1 MTQEFLVR
9 LESAE
14 PIDRM
19 DLLRVV
25 LGLERLR
32 GGVDRI
38 EVRRIEHAPAY
49 GLDHNGRMVPAVVI
63 PRGSER

>member
-14 PIDRM
+14 PIERM

-25 LGLERLR
+25 LGMERLS

-38 EVRRIEHAPAY
+38 EIRSVEPDPAF
-49 GLDHNGRMVPAVVI
+49 GLHRDGRLMPATVI
-63 PRGSER
+63 TSGGDQ

>member
-9 LESAE
+9 LDSAE

-19 DLLRVV
+19 DLLRIV

-38 EVRRIEHAPAY
+38 EVRRVEYAPAY
-49 GLDHNGRMVPAVVI
+49 GLDRNGRMVPVAMI
-63 PRGSER
+63 PQGGER

>member
-14 PIDRM
+14 RIERM

-38 EVRRIEHAPAY
+38 EVRRVEPDPAF
-49 GLDHNGRMVPAVVI
+49 GLHRDGSLMPATVI
-63 PRGSER
+63 PQGGKR